1 MPIPVQQFPILS
13 PQQANPLGIGLTTGQ
28 NLYQQGINNR
38 SLAQANQQALQGQAL
53 ANALAQLKLN
63 LAPQTLEADLA
74 YKQAQVPY
82 LQANTQK
89 LNQETQLAPLA
100 SLIKVQQTN
109 QSGSRFGG
117 AYQLAKALSELS
129 PPVRTAWIA
138 EHQDAYNQ
146 MLSNLGNKD
155 NPTLLTPNVVKQFLP
170 VINGNMDNLSLS
182 HPSISP
188 RSFQAPTDT
197 LNEQLKRLGQLQANQ
212 YLTTTAT
219 RRQAEGGQQLAMM
232 INDPQ
237 FNEIVNSA
245 SIYAGAAGKGKAFL
259 AQLSQSNPKAYEDY
273 RALKQIY
280 MPLVESAIK
289 RLDQLGASNS
299 QREMLKNM
307 FDKTADEWSANPS
320 QFILQFHNLTHAI
333 NLVEKSVNASA
344 TPAYNVS
351 RKLNNTVTRNGITY
365 EKRADGTWYPL

>member
-1 MPIPVQQFPILS
+1 
-13 PQQANPLGIGLTTGQ
+13 
-28 NLYQQGINNR
+28 
-38 SLAQANQQALQGQAL
+38 
-53 ANALAQLKLN
+53 
-63 LAPQTLEADLA
+63 
-74 YKQAQVPY
+74 
-82 LQANTQK
+82 
-89 LNQETQLAPLA
+89 
-100 SLIKVQQTN
+100 
-109 QSGSRFGG
+109 
-117 AYQLAKALSELS
+117 
-129 PPVRTAWIA
+129 
-138 EHQDAYNQ
+138 
-146 MLSNLGNKD
+146 
-155 NPTLLTPNVVKQFLP
+155 
-170 VINGNMDNLSLS
+170 
-182 HPSISP
+182 
-188 RSFQAPTDT
+188 
-197 LNEQLKRLGQLQANQ
+197 
-212 YLTTTAT
+212 
-219 RRQAEGGQQLAMM
+219 MM

-289 RLDQLGASNS
+289 RLHQLGASNS